1 MLTPP
6 KLSMS
11 TLPVTLPVDLS
22 ELDNKETLFVKKR
35 ETNDAE
41 VSEEVVWFLK
51 VARELQEPR
60 SLVLPPP
67 RLSMST
73 LSIASSVDPFEGAN
87 KALVQPPPESS
98 MSISSI
104 TAPVDLSEGDNKEAP
119 TVKRE
124 VETDDAEVPEEVV
137 VKVARVVGPII
148 NGHQADSRVHCRVVN
163 YYFSHEKVK
172 EGTTRSHYLIAY
184 L

>member
-11 TLPVTLPVDLS
+11 TLSVTLPVDLS

-60 SLVLPPP
+60 SLVLPPAEIVHVHIIH
-67 RLSMST
+67 RTSFT
-73 LSIASSVDPFEGAN
+73 R
-87 KALVQPPPESS
+87 AL
-98 MSISSI
+98 
-104 TAPVDLSEGDNKEAP
+104 APLP
-119 TVKRE
+119 
-124 VETDDAEVPEEVV
+124 
-137 VKVARVVGPII
+137 
-148 NGHQADSRVHCRVVN
+148 
-163 YYFSHEKVK
+163 
-172 EGTTRSHYLIAY
+172 
-184 L
+184 